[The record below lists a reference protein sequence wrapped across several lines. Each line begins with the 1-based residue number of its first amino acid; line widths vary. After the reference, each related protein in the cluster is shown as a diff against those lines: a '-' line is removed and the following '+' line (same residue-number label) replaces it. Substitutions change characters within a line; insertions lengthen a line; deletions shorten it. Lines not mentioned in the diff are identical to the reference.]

1 MERKGICIAGNILT
15 DNVKMVGTYPEKGM
29 LATITAETLAV
40 GGCVPNT
47 AIDIKKVDPSVEV
60 SVFGRIGNDYKGEYV
75 LNEMK
80 KEV

>member
-1 MERKGICIAGNILT
+1 
-15 DNVKMVGTYPEKGM
+15 M

-47 AIDIKKVDPSVEV
+47 AIDIKKVDPTVEV

-80 KEV
+80 NVGLKLQKLLLCMMYSMMIMVSLN